1 MITKHFICLSLG
13 SNLGNRFENFR
24 RAFSLL
30 KELGIE
36 DLQSSIILETKALLL
51 PDSPKEWDLPFFNSV
66 LIGRTALSP
75 KELLSGIKHIE
86 RKLGRDPNALPWS
99 PRILDVDILLY
110 GDENYQQDDII
121 IPHHRILERPFLLSL
136 VASLCPTR
144 KLHQP
149 DSEFHLKT
157 FGEIAH
163 CLPCPQEIIL
173 NSFSPTTFL
182 MGIVNVTDN
191 SISDGGLYIDPS
203 KAVAHAERLF
213 AQGASVIDFGAQA
226 TNPKIKQLIDVDQ
239 EWARLEPVLK
249 LLAEKWSGC
258 MQYPDVSLD
267 TFYPEIIKRALE
279 IYPIRW
285 INDVSGGSK
294 EMAEIARDANLL
306 LVINHSCSLPP
317 RPDKTLAFTTC
328 ASDQLLSWGKQQIE
342 AFVALGLSK
351 DQIIFDP
358 GIGFGTTPI
367 QALNVL
373 HRMEKFRELGC
384 ATLVG
389 HSRKSCFSLLGKYD
403 AKDRDWETVSLSV
416 LLQQQG
422 VNYLRVHDVEANH
435 RVLSAAAWPGVYV

>member
-1 MITKHFICLSLG
+1 MTTAQFICLSLG

-24 RAFSLL
+24 KAFSLL
-30 KELGIE
+30 KELDIE
-36 DLQSSIILETKALLL
+36 DLQSSIILETKALLF
-51 PDSPKEWDLPFFNSV
+51 PGSPEEWDIPFFNSV
-66 LIGRTALSP
+66 LIGKTTLSP
-75 KELLSGIKHIE
+75 KQLLSEIKHIE
-86 RKLGRDPNALPWS
+86 RKLGRDSNALPWS
-99 PRILDVDILLY
+99 PRILDIDILLY
-110 GDENYQQDDII
+110 GDENYQQKDIS
-121 IPHHRILERPFLLSL
+121 IPHERILERPFLLSL

-144 KLHQP
+144 KFHQP
-149 DSEFHLKT
+149 ASDYHLKT

-163 CLPCPQEIIL
+163 LLPCPQEMIL
-173 NSFSPTTFL
+173 NSFSPSTLL

-191 SISDGGLYIDPS
+191 SISDGGLYLEAS
-203 KAVAHAERLF
+203 KAVAHAEKLF
-213 AQGASVIDFGAQA
+213 AQGASVIDFGGQA
-226 TNPKIKQLIDVDQ
+226 TNPKVKQLLDVEQ

-249 LLAEKWSGC
+249 LLAEKWIGRE
-258 MQYPDVSLD
+258 QYPDVSLD
-267 TFYPEIIKRALE
+267 TFYPEIIRRALE

-317 RPDKTLAFTTC
+317 RADKTLAFTSC
-328 ASDQLLSWGKQQIE
+328 ASDQLLSWGEKQIE
-342 AFVALGLSK
+342 AFVNLGLNQ

-358 GIGFGTTPI
+358 GIGFGTTQI

-373 HRMEKFRELGC
+373 HRMEKFRKFGC

-389 HSRKSCFSLLGKYD
+389 HSRKSCFALLGKYD

-422 VNYLRVHDVEANH
+422 VNYLRVHDVEANQ
-435 RVLSAAAWPGVYV
+435 RALSAAVWPGVYV

>member
-1 MITKHFICLSLG
+1 MTTAQFICLSLG
-13 SNLGNRFENFR
+13 SNLGNRFEIFR
-24 RAFSLL
+24 KAFALL
-30 KELGIE
+30 KELEIE

-51 PDSPKEWDLPFFNSV
+51 PGSPKEWDLPFFNSV
-66 LIGRTALSP
+66 LIGKTTLSP
-75 KELLSGIKHIE
+75 KQLLSGVKQIE
-86 RKLGRDPNALPWS
+86 RRLGRDVNALPWS
-99 PRILDVDILLY
+99 PRVLDIDILLY
-110 GDENYQQDDII
+110 GDENHQQEDVK
-121 IPHHRILERPFLLSL
+121 IPHERITERPFLLSL
-136 VASLCPTR
+136 IASLCPTR
-144 KLHQP
+144 IFHKP
-149 DSEFHLKT
+149 GSEYHLKS

-163 CLPCPQEIIL
+163 LLPCPQEMIL
-173 NSFSPTTFL
+173 NSFSPNTLL
-182 MGIVNVTDN
+182 MGVVNVTDN
-191 SISDGGLYIDPS
+191 SISDEGLYLEAS
-203 KAVAHAERLF
+203 KAVAHAEKLF
-213 AQGASVIDFGAQA
+213 AQGASVIDFGGQA
-226 TNPKIKQLIDVDQ
+226 TNPKVQQLLDVEQ
-239 EWARLEPVLK
+239 EWSRLEPVLK
-249 LLAEKWSGC
+249 LLAEKWAGRR
-258 MQYPDVSLD
+258 QYPDISLD

-328 ASDQLLSWGKQQIE
+328 ASDQLLSWGEKQIE
-342 AFVALGLSK
+342 AFVALGLRQ

-358 GIGFGTTPI
+358 GIGFGTTQI

-373 HRMEKFRELGC
+373 HKMKKFRKLGC

-422 VNYLRVHDVEANH
+422 VNYLRVHDVEANQ
-435 RVLSAAAWPGVYV
+435 RVLSAAAWSGVHV

>member
-1 MITKHFICLSLG
+1 MITKQFICLSLG

-51 PDSPKEWDLPFFNSV
+51 PNSPKEWDLPFFNSV
-66 LIGRTALSP
+66 LIGWTALSP
-75 KELLSGIKHIE
+75 KQLLLGIKQIE
-86 RKLGRDPNALPWS
+86 CQLGRDPHALPWS
-99 PRILDVDILLY
+99 PRILDIDILLY
-110 GDENYQQDDII
+110 GDENYQQDDIT
-121 IPHHRILERPFLLSL
+121 IPHNRMLERPFLLSL

-163 CLPCPQEIIL
+163 CRSCPQEIIL

-203 KAVAHAERLF
+203 KAVAHAEQLF

-226 TNPKIKQLIDVDQ
+226 TNPKVKHLIDVDQ

-249 LLAEKWSGC
+249 LLAEKWSGR

-267 TFYPEIIKRALE
+267 TFYPEIIRRALE

-294 EMAEIARDANLL
+294 EMAEIAKDMNLL

-317 RPDKTLAFTTC
+317 RADKTLAFTTC
-328 ASDQLLSWGKQQIE
+328 ASDQLLSWGKKQIE
-342 AFVALGLSK
+342 AFVALGLSE

-358 GIGFGTTPI
+358 GIGFGTTSI

-384 ATLVG
+384 STLVG
-389 HSRKSCFSLLGKYD
+389 HSRKSCFSLLGRYD

-416 LLQQQG
+416 LLQQQR
-422 VNYLRVHDVEANH
+422 VHYLRVHNVEANQ
-435 RVLSAAAWPGVYV
+435 RVLSAAAWPGIYV